1 MVHEPPRDL
10 KAEADLPK
18 LEPKESEPVRDL
30 TNDTC
35 CAGFETEPSDEL
47 STMERPSN
55 WDAKRPRESERD
67 LKKDDLS
74 VRLEAKPR
82 ELERD
87 LTSDEC
93 SAKLEAEL
101 IVLVSDL

>member
-1 MVHEPPRDL
+1 
-10 KAEADLPK
+10 
-18 LEPKESEPVRDL
+18 
-30 TNDTC
+30 
-35 CAGFETEPSDEL
+35 
-47 STMERPSN
+47 MERPSN
-55 WDAKRPRESERD
+55 WDATRPRESERD

>member
-1 MVHEPPRDL
+1 MVHDPPRDL
-10 KAEADLPK
+10 KAKADLPK

-30 TNDTC
+30 TSDSC
-35 CAGFETEPSDEL
+35 CAGFENEPTDVFSV
-47 STMERPSN
+47 MERPSN
-55 WDAKRPRESERD
+55 WDATRPRESDRD
-67 LKKDDLS
+67 LKRDDLS

-87 LTSDEC
+87 LTSDKC